1 MTWRLAKGA
10 EAISVQE
17 QLVDWAKSEHG
28 DDSAG
33 YATQLNNLAGLV
45 QAQGRYEEAERL
57 YCTALE
63 IDRATIGEGHP
74 VIRQAVGRTCVGLSS
89 TALLRK

>member
-63 IDRATIGEGHP
+63 IEDS
-74 VIRQAVGRTCVGLSS
+74 V
-89 TALLRK
+89 